1 MLVTRELTANILR
14 GVTRSTLLSV
24 ISESNLKVEERPF
37 TIAEALSAR
46 EAFISGAGA
55 LVMPVVRLDG
65 QAIGSGK
72 PGPVA
77 TRLRADYIAKVSG
90 HS

>member
-24 ISESNLKVEERPF
+24 IGESNLKVEERPF
-37 TIAEALSAR
+37 TVAEALSAR

-55 LVMPVVRLDG
+55 LVLPVVRLDG
-65 QAIGSGK
+65 QAIGTGK

-77 TRLRADYIAKVSG
+77 TRLRAEYIAKISA